1 MKKNIYVQLLCLSF
15 CFLKLQAQEMDIKAA
30 PRLQIHH
37 EIGFNGMPLLKPI
50 FNFSSNP
57 QAESPYLLMYKLS
70 LGKNIIRMSGGGKYS
85 NKKEFIADF
94 LDSKTLRTTNVAA
107 RIGYGR
113 QHQTGKICFNY
124 GIDAIWEYN
133 DNRNISDSGFD
144 KVQIIDID
152 NGIGGGPFMGI
163 SWLLGEHFNL
173 YMETGI
179 YYITTTTL
187 SQKDFTNNPDFN
199 DIENST
205 ALQRV
210 FILPPTALF
219 LQYKF

>member
-1 MKKNIYVQLLCLSF
+1 MKKNINLILLFLSLCCLDV
-15 CFLKLQAQEMDIKAA
+15 KAQEVDIKAT
-30 PRLQIHH
+30 PRFKIQH

-50 FNFSSNP
+50 FNFSNNTSS
-57 QAESPYLLMYKLS
+57 ESPYLLMYKLS
-70 LGKNIIRMSGGGKYS
+70 FGKNIIRMSGGGKYN
-85 NKKEFIADF
+85 NKKEFIEGF
-94 LDSKTLRTTNVAA
+94 LDSKTTRTTNTAA

-113 QHQTGKICFNY
+113 KHQTGKVCFNY

-144 KVQIIDID
+144 KVQVIDID

-173 YMETGI
+173 YMETGV
-179 YYITTTTL
+179 YYITGTTL
-187 SQKDFTNNPDFN
+187 SQKDFTNNPEFN
-199 DIENST
+199 DIENSSSF
-205 ALQRV
+205 QRA